1 MAQQEPPRNDAEQIA
16 KATETTARATE
27 AAEQG
32 LAEAQCHLGFMYNL
46 GEGIPE
52 DTAQAAVWYRKAAEQ
67 GYAPAQYNLGLM
79 YDHGNGLPEDKAQA
93 ARWFRKAA
101 GQGIAEARYNLGI
114 MYYYG
119 DGLPRDM
126 HEAIRWLRMAAK
138 QGDVKA
144 RKALWRDDIRKAFAA
159 DLAAGRAART
169 IAIRP
174 ERRAGEDP
182 A

>member
-32 LAEAQCHLGFMYNL
+32 LAEAQHALGLRYARGDGLPQDM
-46 GEGIPE
+46 
-52 DTAQAAVWYRKAAEQ
+52 AQAAV
-67 GYAPAQYNLGLM
+67 
-79 YDHGNGLPEDKAQA
+79 
-93 ARWFRKAA
+93 WFRKAA